1 MLAIPTASSD
11 HAAQP
16 WAAQFASR
24 AGGMVASEIRE
35 LLKILARPDI
45 ISFAGGIPDPA
56 LFPADQFAQAYA
68 QLFADP
74 ARRARG
80 LQYSLSEGD
89 PALREWIVAHMAEQG
104 VACTPENVLITTG
117 AQQALDFIG
126 KLMLSP
132 GDTVIA
138 TAPTYLGA
146 LQAFSAYEPHYER
159 LRLDGG
165 NATPAH
171 YLDSARAH
179 GGRPKL
185 LYVVPDFA
193 NPSGETL
200 DLAQRRRLLELAQ
213 GTGALVVEDAAY
225 RQLRYAGDPVPPIT
239 ALACEL
245 GGGIE
250 GARSVYCGTFSKTL
264 APGCRVGWIV
274 GPRAVIEKLV
284 LIKQAADLHSG
295 TLDQAVIGDVARAC
309 LADRL
314 PVLRDA
320 YRRRRDAMLAALASS
335 APAGTRWSRPD
346 GGLFVWVELP
356 DGIDARALLPR
367 AIEEAKVAYVPGG
380 AFFFDGGGANTLR
393 LSFSLADEATIDRGM
408 RSLMALVTE
417 VAGRRSDE
425 AGSASA
431 GAGSLVAG
439 AALR

>member
-1 MLAIPTASSD
+1 MLATVSTSSD

-35 LLKILARPDI
+35 LLKILARPDV

-56 LFPADQFAQAYA
+56 LFPADQLRQACA
-68 QLFADP
+68 ELFADP
-74 ARRARG
+74 ARRAAG

-89 PALREWIVAHMAEQG
+89 PALRAWIVSHMAEQG
-104 VACTPENVLITTG
+104 VTCTPENVLITTG

-138 TAPTYLGA
+138 SAPTYLGA

-200 DLAQRRRLLELAQ
+200 DLAQRRRLLELADA
-213 GTGALVVEDAAY
+213 TCTLVVEDAAY
-225 RQLRYAGDPVPPIT
+225 RQLRYAGEPVPSVT
-239 ALACEL
+239 ALACQQ

-250 GARSVYCGTFSKTL
+250 GACSVYCGTFSKTL
-264 APGCRVGWIV
+264 APGLRVGWIV

-295 TLDQAVIGDVARAC
+295 TLDQAVIGAVARAC

-356 DGIDARALLPR
+356 DGLDARALLPR
-367 AIEEAKVAYVPGG
+367 AIEEAKVAYVPGS
-380 AFFFDGGGANTLR
+380 AFFFDEGGANTLR
-393 LSFSLADEATIDRGM
+393 LSFSLADEATIDRGV
-408 RSLMALVTE
+408 RSLMGLVTE
-417 VAGRRSDE
+417 MAGRRP
-425 AGSASA
+425 G
-431 GAGSLVAG
+431 
-439 AALR
+439 